1 MARLRGQTSTVTTG
15 PGTIVASTAAPASPH
30 VGQRWFKPETAVT
43 YQYTSDGAT
52 NFWLDIS
59 SGGIGQNAVR
69 SADIV
74 GDIDPHLEINPA
86 GGVGSVYYNRE
97 AHRYFICTD
106 ATSNANVWAGRY
118 VGFGGLQQT
127 YDTGS
132 NTYFMSHTFL
142 SGGIFH
148 MDVTTTCSVLVVGG
162 GGAGGPANSAG
173 GGGGGAGEF
182 MLNASLSVTA
192 GKYQVTVGRGGIS
205 PHNSSGIVVRG
216 KNGSSSIFSSI
227 TALGG
232 GGGGA
237 QNTERTGAAGGS
249 GGGAGYNASSAA
261 SGGGSGTGG
270 NNGGAFTASTNSG
283 GGGGGDAAVGGN
295 SATTQGG
302 AGGNG
307 TANAY
312 RTGSNVTYAAGGGGG
327 GYGDSKGGA
336 GGSSNIG
343 GKGGDTADGNVAND
357 GVLNTG
363 SGGGGGGSNT
373 GTTGAGRPGSGADG
387 IVIIRYAL
395 NP

>member
-237 QNTERTGAAGGS
+237 
-249 GGGAGYNASSAA
+249 
-261 SGGGSGTGG
+261 
-270 NNGGAFTASTNSG
+270 
-283 GGGGGDAAVGGN
+283 AAVGGN